1 MPMNPNKRRPQRDN
15 GLSLR
20 ISGEALLT
28 LLAILIEIANILQ
41 ALTHL
46 LR

>member
-1 MPMNPNKRRPQRDN
+1 MDPPERRTQRDVE
-15 GLSLR
+15 LSLR

-41 ALTHL
+41 VLSHL
-46 LR
+46 VR

>member
-1 MPMNPNKRRPQRDN
+1 MHPPERRPQRDD

-41 ALTHL
+41 ALSHL
-46 LR
+46 LK

>member
-1 MPMNPNKRRPQRDN
+1 MKLSQDQPPRDD

-46 LR
+46 IR